1 MTGASDISP
10 KPLFTVFTG
19 TRNRAHTLPR
29 VYDSL
34 CRQTLRDFEWLIVDN
49 ESTDGTRELVEGW
62 QKEADFPIRYF
73 WHENRGKHGSQNRAI
88 GEARGELFVTLDS
101 DDPCAP
107 NALERFSYHWQSIP
121 ADQRARYSGVTSHT
135 LDDQGRINGTAF
147 PLDPTDSDSLEIRY
161 RHRVTG
167 EKWGFQR
174 TDVMREFPLP
184 EIAGYTGLMP
194 SSITWNAIARRYR
207 MRFVNEALKTWSSD
221 QAGSLSRPGDRIA
234 DAPGA
239 MIEAQETINHDL
251 RWLPRAPLRF
261 YLKAAKFSR
270 SAFHVGIGLPG
281 QAARLTSTQTRL
293 LWLAALPVGLGVYV
307 AERLRVARY
316 LPGPAERNIGR

>member
-1 MTGASDISP
+1 MTGVPDVPS

-34 CRQTLRDFEWLIVDN
+34 CRQTIRDFEWLIVDN

-62 QKEADFPIRYF
+62 QKAADFPIRYL
-73 WHENRGKHGSQNRAI
+73 WHQNRGKHGSQNRAI

-107 NALERFSYHWQSIP
+107 TALERFRYHWQSIP
-121 ADQRARYSGVTSHT
+121 ADQRARFSGVTSHT
-135 LDDQGRINGTAF
+135 LDGNGRINGTLF
-147 PLDPTDSDSLEIRY
+147 PFDPTDSDSLEIRY
-161 RHRVTG
+161 RYRVVG

-184 EIAGYTGLMP
+184 EIPGYTGLMP
-194 SSITWNAIARRYR
+194 SSITWGAIARHYR

-261 YLKAAKFSR
+261 YLKAAKFTR
-270 SAFHVGIGLPG
+270 SALHVGVGLTG
-281 QAARLTSTQTRL
+281 QAERLTSWPTRL
-293 LWLAALPVGLGVYV
+293 LWLSALPVGFGLYV

>member
-1 MTGASDISP
+1 MTGATSASP
-10 KPLFTVFTG
+10 QPLFTVFTG

-34 CRQTLRDFEWLIVDN
+34 KLQTLRDFEWLIVDN

-62 QKEADFPIRYF
+62 QKEADFPIRYL
-73 WHENRGKHGSQNRAI
+73 WHENRGKHGSQNRAVS
-88 GEARGELFVTLDS
+88 EAHGQLFLTLDS
-101 DDPCAP
+101 DDPCAA
-107 NALERFSYHWQSIP
+107 NALERFRFHWESIP
-121 ADQRARYSGVTSHT
+121 ADQRDRFSGVTSHT
-135 LDDQGRINGTAF
+135 LDGDGQIQGTPF
-147 PLDPTDSDSLEIRY
+147 PFDPTDSDSLEIRY
-161 RHRVTG
+161 RYHVAG

-174 TDVMREFPLP
+174 TDVMRQFPLP

-194 SSITWNAIARRYR
+194 SSITWAAIARNYR
-207 MRFVNEALKTWSSD
+207 MRFVNEALKTWSGD
-221 QAGSLSRPGDRIA
+221 QAGSLSRPENRLG

-251 RWLPRAPLRF
+251 RWLPRAPRRF

-270 SAFHVGIGLPG
+270 SAFHLGIGLPG
-281 QAARLTSTQTRL
+281 QAGRLTTWSARL
-293 LWLAALPVGLGVYV
+293 LWLAALPVGFGVYL
-307 AERLRVARY
+307 AERFRFARY